1 MELFIEDR
9 IEAQYLLNLL
19 DYDMSCYIRERM
31 DEHMEKNSND
41 LDEYIEIG
49 DMYVSNKE
57 LTLKLERLIKDLTDD

>member
-19 DYDMSCYIRERM
+19 DYDMSFYIRDRM

-41 LDEYIEIG
+41 LDEYIEID
-49 DMYVSNKE
+49 DMYVSNRE
-57 LTLKLERLIKDLTDD
+57 LTLKLERLMKDLTDD